1 MKINKLFVQE
11 VANGKY
17 REYDSHGEM
26 QRAAQR
32 ILDEKVVSKFRVFC
46 FRAYGK
52 CMPDNVFDIY
62 DAFVDFAS
70 HGAEIKVKVP
80 TSIHPT
86 GYWQVFGMTAK
97 DSLYQLYHDVY
108 DVEGLLDAVC
118 IVKHLTYVVK
128 TCAVAEN
135 RLIGYHISDRIIEDF
150 SCVDRN
156 ILAAQKSEQTL
167 DRAVENNKNSA
178 GADTAHDE
186 KCFQL
191 FAAVEKKN
199 GKNKNGKNIRT
210 S

>member
-11 VANGKY
+11 VAHGKY
-17 REYDSHGEM
+17 MEYDSHGEM

-32 ILDEKVVSKFRVFC
+32 ILDEKVVSKFRMFC

-97 DSLYQLYHDVY
+97 DSLCQLYHDVH

-118 IVKHLTYVVK
+118 SETFKINGEKGMFHL
-128 TCAVAEN
+128 
-135 RLIGYHISDRIIEDF
+135 H
-150 SCVDRN
+150 
-156 ILAAQKSEQTL
+156 LAACRYAFIKGHMP
-167 DRAVENNKNSA
+167 DKDAVEA
-178 GADTAHDE
+178 CRVA
-186 KCFQL
+186 
-191 FAAVEKKN
+191 
-199 GKNKNGKNIRT
+199 
-210 S
+210 